1 MTKALRNLLVASLL
15 TVCLVSCGYLKATI
29 PGHVAT
35 AAVARQAQQKQVALW
50 QQLATNAASR
60 PELSVNHVKVHDVHQ
75 VLVADELAYEVIGT
89 YRYQLRYPQ
98 RSSLA
103 QSQVPFSLILQA
115 ATETQPWRLLEIEG
129 TIKQPQSWHWQPLM
143 DEPAK

>member
-15 TVCLVSCGYLKATI
+15 AVCLVSCGYLKATI

-75 VLVADELAYEVIGT
+75 VQVADELAYEVIGT